1 MKGGRGRFRELLDDR
16 WRENASRPPSP
27 YYKDSNSESG
37 APERWNSTQEARG
50 VRGNY
55 RSSGRGRGALG
66 GRGGSFKGGRSSSD
80 FRGNRFGEDGR
91 VQDSRE
97 RFGVN
102 SPKTPRRG
110 QLFEGEEKW
119 QRKVRKKKAQTS
131 FLQDYD
137 ESLSD
142 DPGERGRGYQDVNEN
157 NVGESEGGDEGG
169 VEVWRR
175 KKIGWLCKEIPA
187 LRPGG
192 IVTMLNSQRKWI
204 KAVDAKEV
212 VETLMRRDEIL
223 RAYRVLK
230 WTMQQPWYEN
240 DFDLNTKMVNTLG
253 TKGKLMRMREL
264 FDTIIATGAVPDIST
279 YIILIKADIAD
290 GSGDSLDHAF
300 AIYNQMEQLG
310 GYQQPAAL
318 AYTLSQAF
326 TDRKGATHI
335 RNLLKADA
343 LFENMR
349 KKSVLWCMGLNST
362 QWAVIFSGV
371 IHMHSFQGNVARV
384 KDLVADMKEAAL
396 PLSRDCYT
404 ALIRVAAKD
413 GNITEAESVF
423 KDLLSAGHQP
433 DWRSYISLIETYG
446 AGGLPDKVQS
456 TFDKMVAEGIH
467 INLNVYQA
475 VIKAMIKMGSI
486 EGALSALEKA
496 EEKFSFALH
505 NSYNLLMEWYR
516 SKDMLVD
523 VEVVVERMK
532 EKKCRPNLQAYNNL
546 IESFILR
553 GQLDKAEGVYED
565 MNNKGFQPNL
575 QTYCLMIE
583 AFSRAERHER
593 VKDCYALLTERKMVL
608 PDETMIY
615 VADVVGEKKVA
626 EGEKKEIVKRKL
638 VPKQRQILVGV
649 LLGGA
654 QIISHDCNRTYEV
667 CFKLTDATEAGPIL
681 INHLYDMFADWSQQ
695 APRMEVDDDLG
706 KKYHFSTVS
715 HVSLQFYA
723 QQYRPEGQPVI
734 PRLIHRWLN
743 PLSLAYWYMYGGEKC
758 KETRGI
764 ILNACQYT
772 SMELTLVVKSL
783 KAGTVDCFV
792 RKRRSGNV
800 LCFTGESAA
809 RIWKLMEPH
818 ILDEV
823 KDLLRPDISS
833 SMDDTGLKDE
843 PEAFDDELELKVT
856 NEDDLVNEDNF
867 MRTDIGVTYNN
878 DSDLDT

>member
-593 VKDCYALLTERKMVL
+593 VKDCYALLTERKM
-608 PDETMIY
+608 
-615 VADVVGEKKVA
+615 
-626 EGEKKEIVKRKL
+626 
-638 VPKQRQILVGV
+638 
-649 LLGGA
+649 
-654 QIISHDCNRTYEV
+654 
-667 CFKLTDATEAGPIL
+667 
-681 INHLYDMFADWSQQ
+681 Q